1 MDFFYL
7 RFHFN
12 REKDWLSTETS
23 IFFDKKFIM
32 YEAQKYENVP
42 KDKKN
47 QIASLLKW
55 SLFKESLRFI
65 EVFSFNC
72 INFE

>member
-1 MDFFYL
+1 
-7 RFHFN
+7 
-12 REKDWLSTETS
+12 
-23 IFFDKKFIM
+23 M

-47 QIASLLKW
+47 QIASLLKS